1 MSCTDYTVI
10 DRYLLTIKLE
20 KNIEKPDFS
29 SISAELE
36 LPPMH
41 MHVMNYY
48 TSLTFGISKQA
59 LQEHDWN
66 KCLSN
71 YAMKTL
77 VVKYLWSYRII
88 PHIQKLITMDLPEQH
103 MCL

>member
-1 MSCTDYTVI
+1 MGYYSVRPQIFHYKCFHGIIAQAFVPICRFFPAQMSCTDYTVI

-48 TSLTFGISKQA
+48 TSLTFDISKQA
-59 LQEHDWN
+59 LQG
-66 KCLSN
+66 
-71 YAMKTL
+71 TL
-77 VVKYLWSYRII
+77 QQRN
-88 PHIQKLITMDLPEQH
+88 
-103 MCL
+103 

>member
-29 SISAELE
+29 PISVELE

-41 MHVMNYY
+41 IHVMN
-48 TSLTFGISKQA
+48 
-59 LQEHDWN
+59 D
-66 KCLSN
+66 
-71 YAMKTL
+71 
-77 VVKYLWSYRII
+77 
-88 PHIQKLITMDLPEQH
+88 
-103 MCL
+103 